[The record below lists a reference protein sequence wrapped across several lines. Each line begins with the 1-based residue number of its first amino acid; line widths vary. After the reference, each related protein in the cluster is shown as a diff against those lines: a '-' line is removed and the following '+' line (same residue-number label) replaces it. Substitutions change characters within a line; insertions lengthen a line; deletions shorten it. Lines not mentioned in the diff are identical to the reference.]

1 MSHEEETH
9 HELQKEEELR
19 VEVAHGRFVHVTLTD
34 GTAEIFGAEIA
45 RGAAVKL
52 PGGKHAIFTWSGA
65 SLTLRGTPEHCYAA
79 SETPM
84 VTYANVEGVLEKRRE
99 KARADPTTFDGPRVA
114 LVGPTD
120 VGKSSVS
127 KILCNYAV
135 RKGWHPLFV
144 DLDLGQNGIATPATV
159 GAVPVDRPIDPAE
172 GFASARDLP
181 LVYFHG
187 DSSPGNN
194 PDLYGHLID
203 NLAAM
208 IETRNETN
216 ADAKA
221 SGLVVNTMGW
231 VDGAGYKSLL
241 RALDA
246 LRVTDVLVVGQERLH
261 AELKRDFLGKTVR
274 GGSDTKMNSKQPIEI
289 WKLPKSGGVV
299 ERSPA
304 FRRASRDAAV
314 KAYFY
319 GPEGDL
325 APSSTT
331 VDFGKVSVF
340 KIGSGPRAPSSAL
353 PIGQKTSADPLRVS
367 TVAPSMG
374 LLNAVLAVSHG
385 KTQTEILNQN
395 VAGFVF
401 VTEVD
406 MAAGRFTYTSPAGGA
421 LPSRNLILGTLKWIE
436 T

>member
-159 GAVPVDRPIDPAE
+159 GAVPVDRTIDPTE
-172 GFASARDLP
+172 GFANARDLP

-187 DSSPGNN
+187 DASPGNN
-194 PDLYGHLID
+194 PELYMHLIE
-203 NLAAM
+203 NLSAM
-208 IETRNETN
+208 IDKRNETN
-216 ADAKA
+216 KDAKS
-221 SGLVVNTMGW
+221 SGIVVNTAGW
-231 VDGAGYKSLL
+231 VDGVGYKLLL

-246 LRVTDVLVVGQERLH
+246 LKITDVLVIGQERLH
-261 AELKRDFLGKTVR
+261 AELKRDFFGKTVER
-274 GGSDTKMNSKQPIEI
+274 TNQPIEV

-304 FRRASRDAAV
+304 FRRASRDAAIR
-314 KAYFY
+314 AYFY
-319 GPEGDL
+319 GADGDL
-325 APSSTT
+325 RPSSTT

-395 VAGFVF
+395 VAGFIF

-406 MAAGRFTYTSPAGGA
+406 MANGRFTYTSPAGSGA
-421 LPSRNLILGTLKWIE
+421 LPSRNLVLGTLKWIE

>member
-1 MSHEEETH
+1 
-9 HELQKEEELR
+9 
-19 VEVAHGRFVHVTLTD
+19 
-34 GTAEIFGAEIA
+34 
-45 RGAAVKL
+45 
-52 PGGKHAIFTWSGA
+52 
-65 SLTLRGTPEHCYAA
+65 
-79 SETPM
+79 
-84 VTYANVEGVLEKRRE
+84 
-99 KARADPTTFDGPRVA
+99 
-114 LVGPTD
+114 VGPTD

-159 GAVPVDRPIDPAE
+159 GAVPVDRPIDPSE

-203 NLAAM
+203 NLATM
-208 IETRNETN
+208 IDKRNATN

-221 SGLVVNTMGW
+221 SGSVVNTMGW
-231 VDGAGYKSLL
+231 VDGAGYKLLL

-246 LRVTDVLVVGQERLH
+246 LKITDVLVVGQERLH
-261 AELKRDFLGKTVR
+261 AELRRDFRGKTVS
-274 GGSDTKMNSKQPIEI
+274 GTNHPIEV

-304 FRRASRDAAV
+304 FRRATRDAAV

-385 KTQTEILNQN
+385 TTQREILNQN
-395 VAGFVF
+395 VAGFVY

-406 MAAGRFTYTSPAGGA
+406 MASGRFTYTAPAGGA

>member
-1 MSHEEETH
+1 MSLEEETH
-9 HELQKEEELR
+9 HELRKEEELR

-45 RGAAVKL
+45 KGAAVKL

-159 GAVPVDRPIDPAE
+159 GAVPVDRTIDPTE
-172 GFASARDLP
+172 GFANARDLP

-187 DSSPGNN
+187 DASPGNN
-194 PDLYGHLID
+194 PELYMHLIE
-203 NLAAM
+203 NLSAM
-208 IETRNETN
+208 IDKRNETN
-216 ADAKA
+216 KDAKS
-221 SGLVVNTMGW
+221 SGIVVNTAGW
-231 VDGAGYKSLL
+231 VDGVGYKLLL

-246 LRVTDVLVVGQERLH
+246 LKITDVLVIGQERLH
-261 AELKRDFLGKTVR
+261 AELKRDFFGKTVER
-274 GGSDTKMNSKQPIEI
+274 TNQPIEV

-304 FRRASRDAAV
+304 FRRASRDAAIR
-314 KAYFY
+314 AYFY
-319 GPEGDL
+319 GADGDL
-325 APSSTT
+325 RPSSTP

-395 VAGFVF
+395 VAGFIF

-406 MAAGRFTYTSPAGGA
+406 MANGRFTYTSPAGSGA
-421 LPSRNLILGTLKWIE
+421 LPSRNLVLGTLKWIE

>member
-1 MSHEEETH
+1 MSYEEETH

-159 GAVPVDRPIDPAE
+159 GAVPVDRPIDPSE

-203 NLAAM
+203 NLATM
-208 IETRNETN
+208 IDKRNATN

-221 SGLVVNTMGW
+221 SGSVVNTMGW
-231 VDGAGYKSLL
+231 VDGAGYKLLL

-246 LRVTDVLVVGQERLH
+246 LKITDVLVVGQERLH
-261 AELKRDFLGKTVR
+261 AELRRDFRGKTVS
-274 GGSDTKMNSKQPIEI
+274 GTNHPIEV

-299 ERSPA
+299 ERCG
-304 FRRASRDAAV
+304 RSRCGEA
-314 KAYFY
+314 
-319 GPEGDL
+319 GRG
-325 APSSTT
+325 
-331 VDFGKVSVF
+331 
-340 KIGSGPRAPSSAL
+340 IGSR
-353 PIGQKTSADPLRVS
+353 
-367 TVAPSMG
+367 
-374 LLNAVLAVSHG
+374 
-385 KTQTEILNQN
+385 
-395 VAGFVF
+395 
-401 VTEVD
+401 
-406 MAAGRFTYTSPAGGA
+406 
-421 LPSRNLILGTLKWIE
+421 
-436 T
+436 

>member
-120 VGKSSVS
+120 VGKSSLS

-159 GAVPVDRPIDPAE
+159 GAVPVDRPIDPSE

-194 PDLYGHLID
+194 PDLYEHLID

-208 IETRNETN
+208 IDKRDATN

-221 SGLVVNTMGW
+221 SGSVVNTMGW
-231 VDGAGYKSLL
+231 VDGAGYKLLL

-246 LRVTDVLVVGQERLH
+246 LKITDVLVIGQERLH
-261 AELKRDFLGKTVR
+261 AELRRDFRGKTVS
-274 GGSDTKMNSKQPIEI
+274 GTKPTPIEV

-304 FRRASRDAAV
+304 FRRATRDAAV

-385 KTQTEILNQN
+385 TTQTEILNQN
-395 VAGFVF
+395 VAGFVY

-406 MAAGRFTYTSPAGGA
+406 MASGRFTYTAPAGGA

>member
-1 MSHEEETH
+1 
-9 HELQKEEELR
+9 
-19 VEVAHGRFVHVTLTD
+19 
-34 GTAEIFGAEIA
+34 
-45 RGAAVKL
+45 
-52 PGGKHAIFTWSGA
+52 
-65 SLTLRGTPEHCYAA
+65 
-79 SETPM
+79 
-84 VTYANVEGVLEKRRE
+84 
-99 KARADPTTFDGPRVA
+99 
-114 LVGPTD
+114 
-120 VGKSSVS
+120 
-127 KILCNYAV
+127 
-135 RKGWHPLFV
+135 
-144 DLDLGQNGIATPATV
+144 
-159 GAVPVDRPIDPAE
+159 
-172 GFASARDLP
+172 
-181 LVYFHG
+181 
-187 DSSPGNN
+187 
-194 PDLYGHLID
+194 
-203 NLAAM
+203 
-208 IETRNETN
+208 
-216 ADAKA
+216 
-221 SGLVVNTMGW
+221 MGW
-231 VDGAGYKSLL
+231 VDGAGYKLLL

-246 LRVTDVLVVGQERLH
+246 LKITDVLVVGQERLH
-261 AELKRDFLGKTVR
+261 AELRRDFRGKTVS
-274 GGSDTKMNSKQPIEI
+274 GTNHPIEV

-304 FRRASRDAAV
+304 FRRATRDAAV

-385 KTQTEILNQN
+385 TTQREILNQN
-395 VAGFVF
+395 VAGFVY

-406 MAAGRFTYTSPAGGA
+406 MASGRFTYTAPAGGA

>member
-120 VGKSSVS
+120 VGKSSLS

-159 GAVPVDRPIDPAE
+159 GAVPVDRPIDPSE

-203 NLAAM
+203 NLAMM
-208 IETRNETN
+208 IDKRDATN
-216 ADAKA
+216 AEAKA
-221 SGLVVNTMGW
+221 SGSVVNTMGW
-231 VDGAGYKSLL
+231 VDGAGYKLLL

-246 LRVTDVLVVGQERLH
+246 LKITDVLVVGQERLH
-261 AELKRDFLGKTVR
+261 AELRRDFRGKTVS
-274 GGSDTKMNSKQPIEI
+274 GTTNHPIEV

-304 FRRASRDAAV
+304 FRRATRDAAV

-385 KTQTEILNQN
+385 TTQTEILNQN
-395 VAGFVF
+395 VAGFVY

-406 MAAGRFTYTSPAGGA
+406 MASGRFTYTAPAGGA

>member
-1 MSHEEETH
+1 
-9 HELQKEEELR
+9 
-19 VEVAHGRFVHVTLTD
+19 
-34 GTAEIFGAEIA
+34 
-45 RGAAVKL
+45 
-52 PGGKHAIFTWSGA
+52 
-65 SLTLRGTPEHCYAA
+65 
-79 SETPM
+79 
-84 VTYANVEGVLEKRRE
+84 
-99 KARADPTTFDGPRVA
+99 
-114 LVGPTD
+114 
-120 VGKSSVS
+120 VS

-159 GAVPVDRPIDPAE
+159 GAVPVDRTIDPTE
-172 GFASARDLP
+172 GFANARDLP

-187 DSSPGNN
+187 DASPGNN
-194 PDLYGHLID
+194 PELYMHLIE
-203 NLAAM
+203 NLSAM
-208 IETRNETN
+208 IDKRNETN
-216 ADAKA
+216 KDAKS
-221 SGLVVNTMGW
+221 SGIVVNTAGW
-231 VDGAGYKSLL
+231 VDGVGYKLLL

-246 LRVTDVLVVGQERLH
+246 LKITDVLVIGQERLH
-261 AELKRDFLGKTVR
+261 AELKRDFFGKTVER
-274 GGSDTKMNSKQPIEI
+274 TNQPIEV

-304 FRRASRDAAV
+304 FRRASRDAAIR
-314 KAYFY
+314 AYFY
-319 GPEGDL
+319 GADGDL
-325 APSSTT
+325 RPSSTT

-395 VAGFVF
+395 VAGFIF

-406 MAAGRFTYTSPAGGA
+406 MANGRFTYTSPAGSGA
-421 LPSRNLILGTLKWIE
+421 LPSRNLVLGTLKWIE

>member
-120 VGKSSVS
+120 VGKSSLS

-159 GAVPVDRPIDPAE
+159 GAVPVDRPIDPSE

-194 PDLYGHLID
+194 PDLYAHLID
-203 NLAAM
+203 NLATM
-208 IETRNETN
+208 IDTRDATN
-216 ADAKA
+216 AEAKA
-221 SGLVVNTMGW
+221 SGSVVNTMGW
-231 VDGAGYKSLL
+231 VDGAGYKLLL

-246 LRVTDVLVVGQERLH
+246 LKITDVLVVGQERLH
-261 AELKRDFLGKTVR
+261 AELRRDFRGKTVL
-274 GGSDTKMNSKQPIEI
+274 GSNHPIEV

-304 FRRASRDAAV
+304 FRRATRDAAV

-385 KTQTEILNQN
+385 STQTEILNQN
-395 VAGFVF
+395 VAGFVY

-406 MAAGRFTYTSPAGGA
+406 MASGRFTYTAPAGGA

>member
-159 GAVPVDRPIDPAE
+159 GAVPVDRPIDPSE

-203 NLAAM
+203 NLAMM
-208 IETRNETN
+208 IDKRDATN
-216 ADAKA
+216 AEAKA
-221 SGLVVNTMGW
+221 SGSVVNTMGW
-231 VDGAGYKSLL
+231 VDGAGYKLLL

-246 LRVTDVLVVGQERLH
+246 LKITDVLVVGQERLH
-261 AELKRDFLGKTVR
+261 AELRRDFRGKTVS
-274 GGSDTKMNSKQPIEI
+274 GTKPTPIEV

-304 FRRASRDAAV
+304 FRRATRDAAV

-367 TVAPSMG
+367 TVAPSMA

-385 KTQTEILNQN
+385 TTQTEILNQN
-395 VAGFVF
+395 VAGFVY

-406 MAAGRFTYTSPAGGA
+406 MASGRFTYTAPAGGA

>member
-1 MSHEEETH
+1 MSLEEETH
-9 HELQKEEELR
+9 HELRKEEELR

-45 RGAAVKL
+45 KGAAVKL

-159 GAVPVDRPIDPAE
+159 GAVPVDRTIDPTE
-172 GFASARDLP
+172 GFANARDLP

-187 DSSPGNN
+187 DASPGNN
-194 PDLYGHLID
+194 PELYMHLIE
-203 NLAAM
+203 NLSAM
-208 IETRNETN
+208 IDKRNATN
-216 ADAKA
+216 ADAKS
-221 SGLVVNTMGW
+221 SGIVVNTAGW
-231 VDGAGYKSLL
+231 VDGVGYKLLL

-246 LRVTDVLVVGQERLH
+246 LKITDVLVIGQERLH
-261 AELKRDFLGKTVR
+261 AELKRDFFGKTIER
-274 GGSDTKMNSKQPIEI
+274 TNQPIEV

-304 FRRASRDAAV
+304 FRRASRDAAIR
-314 KAYFY
+314 AYFY
-319 GPEGDL
+319 GADGDL
-325 APSSTT
+325 RPSSTT

-395 VAGFVF
+395 VAGFIF

-406 MAAGRFTYTSPAGGA
+406 MANGRFTYTSPAGSGA
-421 LPSRNLILGTLKWIE
+421 LPSRNLVVGTLKWIE